1 MSKPYRH
8 WVAAAAA
15 ATLLASLTA
24 PPVSA
29 ETIVVG
35 DQVMVRQT
43 EVPHPKRGMSMA
55 EVQKHFGDPRERHPT
70 VGTPPITR
78 WDYANFAVFFE
89 KDLVIDSVVPGAAS
103 PAAPSSPSSTPE
115 GAPIPAAAP
124 DSAPPALQSVQA
136 QPTAP
141 APAAAAASDS
151 APTPAAAPPAVSAS
165 APAHKAK
172 GTSKDDVP
180 LSDVSLHH

>member
-1 MSKPYRH
+1 MSKSYRP

-35 DQVMVRQT
+35 DQVMVKQT

-78 WDYANFAVFFE
+78 WDYADFAVFFE

-103 PAAPSSPSSTPE
+103 PDAPSTPSSTPE
-115 GAPIPAAAP
+115 AAPIPAAAP
-124 DSAPPALQSVQA
+124 AAGAPGVQAAEA
-136 QPTAP
+136 QPTEP
-141 APAAAAASDS
+141 APATAAA
-151 APTPAAAPPAVSAS
+151 SAS
-165 APAHKAK
+165 APESASASASAAASSQKAK
-172 GTSKDDVP
+172 GSSKDDVP